1 MKFILGKYFYPNYI
15 YTGYHSK
22 FNIECPL
29 HGLFEKTLAMHLDK
43 RRPQGCPE
51 CSKIDKAES
60 AKIYYD
66 INQIREIG
74 NKVFNNLYTYPDQE
88 PIVAHDKV
96 KIICSVH
103 RRIRTN
109 IL

>member
-43 RRPQGCPE
+43 RRPQGCPK
-51 CSKIDKAES
+51 CSKIEKAET

-66 INQIREIG
+66 INQIRDIG
-74 NKVFNNLYTYPDQE
+74 NKVFSNLYIYPDQD
-88 PIVAHDKV
+88 PVVAHDKV
-96 KIICSVH
+96 KIICPVH
-103 RRIRTN
+103 RTI
-109 IL
+109 